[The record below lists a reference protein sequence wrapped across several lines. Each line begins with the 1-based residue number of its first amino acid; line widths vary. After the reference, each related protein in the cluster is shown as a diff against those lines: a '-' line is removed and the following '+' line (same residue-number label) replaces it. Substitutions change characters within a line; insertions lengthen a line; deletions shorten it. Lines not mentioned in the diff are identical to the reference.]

1 MIDRQQVQHVAHL
14 ARLQLSEAEEAKFTQ
29 QLGDIL
35 DYFEQLNELD
45 PLLEGVKPT
54 LRAIANVNVTR
65 PDAEIPSLDREVILS
80 AAPEREDEFFQVP
93 QIMG

>member
-14 ARLQLSEAEEAKFTQ
+14 ARLQLTEAEETELTQ

-45 PLLEGVKPT
+45 QLLEGVQPT

-65 PDAEIPSLDREVILS
+65 PDAPIPSLDREEVLAS
-80 AAPEREDEFFQVP
+80 APAREDEFFQVP

>member
-14 ARLQLSEAEEAKFTQ
+14 ARLQLSEAEESKFTQ

-35 DYFEQLNELD
+35 DYFDQLNELD
-45 PLLEGVKPT
+45 PLLEGVEPT

-65 PDAEIPSLDREVILS
+65 PDAKIPSLDREGVLES
-80 AAPEREDEFFQVP
+80 APAREDEFFQVP